1 MNYINTDKVIRCN
14 CPVATDHLNPLYP
27 TLSSATLVCSGCPR
41 VPAISIVREIVS
53 PAFNGVF
60 ALTNCFQDPKGRIF
74 CHFYSSTILH
84 HHR

>member
-1 MNYINTDKVIRCN
+1 MNYINTDAVIRCN
-14 CPVATDHLNPLYP
+14 CPVATDHLNPWYP
-27 TLSSATLVCSGCPR
+27 TLPSTTIVYSGCSR

-60 ALTNCFQDPKGRIF
+60 ALTNGFQDPKGHIF
-74 CHFYSSTILH
+74 CHFYSSTIPH